1 MNFFE
6 FITVWISKIEL
17 RRTRKLRG
25 VHFRKS
31 NAVVTFPVAA
41 IDEDS
46 SSDFQCPA
54 QTDF

>member
-1 MNFFE
+1 MDF
-6 FITVWISKIEL
+6 KIEL

-41 IDEDS
+41 RDEGA

-54 QTDF
+54 ETDF